1 MRPAGTVRLLSNAKK
16 HNRTEYRPPLPEN
29 PADCFRAQRLPPVCS
44 IKVGPIYFNRYPLAL
59 KMRTGI
65 HGMPGLSRT
74 GVSLDEELLQEFDR
88 LISQRGYQNRSEA
101 LRDLIRDSLL
111 SEAVDSNKAV
121 VGTLT
126 LIYDHHLPNL
136 SQKLTEAQH
145 QAHDL
150 VLAATHVHLDEHYC
164 LEVIIMRGNS
174 QEIRQISDHM
184 LSMRGVKHGK
194 LVLTGTGKELK
205 KAKANHRP
213 AGHQH

>member
-1 MRPAGTVRLLSNAKK
+1 
-16 HNRTEYRPPLPEN
+16 
-29 PADCFRAQRLPPVCS
+29 
-44 IKVGPIYFNRYPLAL
+44 
-59 KMRTGI
+59 
-65 HGMPGLSRT
+65 MPGLSRT
-74 GVSLDEELLQEFDR
+74 GVSLEQELLQEFDR
-88 LISQRGYQNRSEA
+88 LISRRGYQNRSEA

-145 QAHDL
+145 HAHDL
-150 VLAATHVHLDEHYC
+150 VLAATHVHLDELYC

-174 QEIRQISDHM
+174 QEIRQISDRM

-205 KAKANHRP
+205 KPKANQR
-213 AGHQH
+213 ATGHQH